1 MEVDNGARRKER
13 LQLIIYFGFTDLSQM
28 CLRKWLLGDVEI
40 DNCPP
45 RKERL
50 RCNKK
55 WLHGWKICQYPVWCW
70 GRVHFYTAFFYSACL
85 EQNVCFLIINAL
97 IDKAI
102 RHKMENL
109 FPCFEGFGTLKFLLD
124 FSTIW
129 APCYE
134 WVRMRFAKW
143 LKLFCYGSDS
153 PRAAYGVTRVDM
165 SLLFLEDTFTW
176 SHVQVG
182 NRLLD
187 ENMELVFSRYGEWRN

>member
-1 MEVDNGARRKER
+1 
-13 LQLIIYFGFTDLSQM
+13 M

-70 GRVHFYTAFFYSACL
+70 RKVRFYTAFFYSTRL

-109 FPCFEGFGTLKFLLD
+109 FPCFEGFRTLKFYWI
-124 FSTIW
+124 S
-129 APCYE
+129 
-134 WVRMRFAKW
+134 RRFEPHVTNGCACGLQKW

-165 SLLFLEDTFTW
+165 SLLFLEDIFTW
-176 SHVQVG
+176 SHVQVE
-182 NRLLD
+182 NSFPD
-187 ENMELVFSRYGEWRN
+187 ENMELAISKYGEWRN